1 MFMQA
6 SHKFMKFTSR
16 TIQYEYVAVYTV
28 VHTERTGTV
37 LPSNYTMHMKVK
49 QYLQTKKHPYT
60 QYSSQRN
67 DGSLFFG
74 RR

>member
-37 LPSNYTMHMKVK
+37 LPSNNSMCMKVK
-49 QYLQTKKHPYT
+49 QYLQTNGIHT

-67 DGSLFFG
+67 GGSLFFG